1 MATDPTTRSQQYS
14 FSTQSP
20 ALPPELWLDI
30 LGETSIPEAEHL
42 WVSARHTSRTFR
54 DYVERLFTATYLPQ
68 FAISLALPRRDPVSG
83 AAKWP
88 GAVLNAQIVMA
99 FDSID
104 LDNRHVSFVSPSHIK
119 TAGASQT
126 VTELRDKRILPKQRL
141 EEAKAWVYIK
151 NYMSGVTLQLPR
163 HFEWDERGK
172 RWKWQ
177 LDWRKFVTHFYA
189 AKLKARHKK
198 RNAQARRQ

>member
-1 MATDPTTRSQQYS
+1 MATDSTTCVQRYS
-14 FSTQSP
+14 LSTQSP
-20 ALPPELWLDI
+20 VLPPELWLDI

-42 WVSARHTSRTFR
+42 WMSARHTSRKFR
-54 DYVERLFTATYLPQ
+54 DYVERLFVTTYLPQ

-88 GAVLNAQIVMA
+88 GAVLNAQIVMT

-104 LDNRHVSFVSPSHIK
+104 LYNRYVNFISSSHLKAADDVQIM
-119 TAGASQT
+119 A
-126 VTELRDKRILPKQRL
+126 ELKDKRVLPKERL
-141 EEAKAWVYIK
+141 EEAKAWVYIR
-151 NYMSGVTLQLPR
+151 NYMSGVTLELPR
-163 HFEWDERGK
+163 NIEWDEQGK